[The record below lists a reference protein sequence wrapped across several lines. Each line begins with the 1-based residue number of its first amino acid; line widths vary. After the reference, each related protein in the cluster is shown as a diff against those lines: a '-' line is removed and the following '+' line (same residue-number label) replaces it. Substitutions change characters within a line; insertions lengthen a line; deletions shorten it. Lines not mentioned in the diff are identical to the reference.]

1 MAKAQVKAKVV
12 PITPPTLAATPGAK
26 SVRTAMMLGMLSIG
40 MWTGRIGAKDIAHK
54 LEQDAGAKNGT
65 MTTSK
70 KLMNGKAE
78 HEAIGKYA
86 TECRNWWATV
96 TVPWFDNGMRGYNA
110 GRHMELMVE
119 IGDRRRTYFG
129 LVEDFMAAYP
139 NLRAQAA
146 FDMGELFNEDEF
158 PSPGDVRKR
167 FRFDFDHTTVPN
179 AADIRIIDGSKL
191 TDSEKAA
198 MQTEIEERTT
208 AKVQAG
214 MKHAAEQLAEVVRK
228 MHGKLSVKI
237 GDSGHI
243 FRNSLIENIA
253 QLVEIMPGLN
263 ITDDPALA
271 ALVKDA
277 KRLALYSP
285 DELREDETKRT
296 KAATEAKALAAK
308 LGGLF
313 SD

>member
-167 FRFDFDHTTVPN
+167 FRFDFGDEEELNTN
-179 AADIRIIDGSKL
+179 S
-191 TDSEKAA
+191 SEWTRQLLGMIQEWDLCFDRKAVNK
-198 MQTEIEERTT
+198 E
-208 AKVQAG
+208 
-214 MKHAAEQLAEVVRK
+214 
-228 MHGKLSVKI
+228 
-237 GDSGHI
+237 
-243 FRNSLIENIA
+243 
-253 QLVEIMPGLN
+253 
-263 ITDDPALA
+263 
-271 ALVKDA
+271 
-277 KRLALYSP
+277 ALYQTAFQFAQYL
-285 DELREDETKRT
+285 EGT
-296 KAATEAKALAAK
+296 A
-308 LGGLF
+308 
-313 SD
+313 